1 MESINDPYN
10 IISKIQTFLPI
21 YKEGEKT
28 IIDTTFEKYLKNESY
43 ILVKPKL
50 PDPELC
56 SYVKTKLLK
65 LLIIYFQKLQNS
77 QTNLDDNKQLQ
88 LLTRIRDGGE

>member
-1 MESINDPYN
+1 MSSGTN
-10 IISKIQTFLPI
+10 IVIFGKCSFRYRNAVL
-21 YKEGEKT
+21 G
-28 IIDTTFEKYLKNESY
+28 TTFEKYLKNESY

-65 LLIIYFQKLQNS
+65 LLITYFQKLQSS
-77 QTNLDDNKQLQ
+77 QTNLDDNKQL
-88 LLTRIRDGGE
+88 